1 MHHFQ
6 KADAQQHNEAMS
18 KAEIKDRKKHIKSL
32 NKLINKYRIDKLR
45 DGIHEDIEETK
56 EHIDY
61 TLEAPR
67 QLEADILHFIEEIQV
82 DHEET
87 LKEG

>member
-1 MHHFQ
+1 MT
-6 KADAQQHNEAMS
+6 
-18 KAEIKDRKKHIKSL
+18 KAEIKDRKKHLKSL

-45 DGIHEDIEETK
+45 DEIHEDIEETK

-67 QLEADILHFIEEIQV
+67 KLVEEI
-82 DHEET
+82 
-87 LKEG
+87 L

>member
-1 MHHFQ
+1 MLHFQ
-6 KADAQQHNEAMS
+6 KADAQQHDEAMS
-18 KAEIKDRKKHIKSL
+18 KAEIKERKKHIKSL

-45 DGIHEDIEETK
+45 DSIHEDIEETK

-67 QLEADILHFIEEIQV
+67 QLTEDILQFAEEIQIE
-82 DHEET
+82 HEET